1 MAASGS
7 GRFAMTLHLRELTPE
22 EQSQLEKL
30 AYSRTAP
37 AQTVERARILWQAR
51 QGDTAPSIAAELRL
65 DGDTVR
71 RRINRFNA
79 EGLGALEDHPRSG
92 RPATYSPEQ
101 VATVIAAA
109 LSQPETLGLP
119 FACGTLDRLTA
130 YLNEHEGIAIKRSRI
145 DEILIREGLR
155 WRQQETWFG
164 ERLDPA
170 FAEKRGS
177 LRRSTP
183 HLPRAAL

>member
-1 MAASGS
+1 
-7 GRFAMTLHLRELTPE
+7 MTLHLRELTPE
-22 EQSQLEKL
+22 ERSQLEKL

-37 AQTVERARILWQAR
+37 AQSVERARILWQAS
-51 QGDTAPSIAAELRL
+51 QGDPAPSIAAELRL

-79 EGLGALEDHPRSG
+79 EGLAALEDHPRRG
-92 RPATYSPEQ
+92 RPAIYSPEQ
-101 VATVIAAA
+101 VAMVIAAA
-109 LSQPETLGLP
+109 LTKPEALGLP
-119 FACGTLDRLTA
+119 FACWTLDRLTV
-130 YLNEHEGIAIKRSRI
+130 YLNEQKGVTIKRSRI

-155 WRQQETWFG
+155 WRRQETWFG

-177 LRRSTP
+177 SRRSTP
-183 HLPRAAL
+183 HPPRAAS